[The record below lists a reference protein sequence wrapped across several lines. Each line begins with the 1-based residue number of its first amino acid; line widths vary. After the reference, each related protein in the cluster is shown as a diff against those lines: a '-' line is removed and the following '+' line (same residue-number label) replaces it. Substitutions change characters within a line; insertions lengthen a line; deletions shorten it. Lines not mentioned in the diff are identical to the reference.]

1 MYYIINTTNQT
12 QECKMFISV
21 ADTRDPITVY
31 NALSPFRKGIREFLP
46 QHFFNILSHTNHHV
60 SIKEAL
66 FLVDELPQDKH
77 INFKDAIISAIEHRE
92 TTEFNKNKMITFAK
106 EGGYL
111 EEFEKADKKMKYLEP
126 SFRNN
131 NICVVYD
138 SYLEN
143 DYSQYDKLI
152 CDFSQSFIMQNSC
165 KLPKILDVSRCMT
178 VNFTNADISNLEK
191 IKFKKGAQVKLSFAK
206 LPKKLNVTDCEVSG
220 FLKSDYSQ
228 LEEITFTNRHQK
240 ESILPNNI
248 NLKNV
253 KIKFAQEDDIPDNT
267 PKREYLLGK
276 YMKR

>member
-1 MYYIINTTNQT
+1 
-12 QECKMFISV
+12 
-21 ADTRDPITVY
+21 
-31 NALSPFRKGIREFLP
+31 
-46 QHFFNILSHTNHHV
+46 
-60 SIKEAL
+60 
-66 FLVDELPQDKH
+66 
-77 INFKDAIISAIEHRE
+77 
-92 TTEFNKNKMITFAK
+92 
-106 EGGYL
+106 
-111 EEFEKADKKMKYLEP
+111 
-126 SFRNN
+126 
-131 NICVVYD
+131 
-138 SYLEN
+138 
-143 DYSQYDKLI
+143 
-152 CDFSQSFIMQNSC
+152 
-165 KLPKILDVSRCMT
+165 MT

-267 PKREYLLGK
+267 PKKEYLLGK